1 MCTRICVK
9 INGKIIQ
16 YTRPELNPDLSVYDR
31 CSPSARDVLWYVVF
45 FGFAINYMVRI
56 NINIAIVSM
65 VRPRRAEPSNTK
77 VNVSECFVDKTHHLS
92 GDGGNTSAVILAAR
106 MYELANA
113 LVVLSYTAEDG
124 EIEVRISASRYDWD
138 EYQQG
143 LVLGAFFWLYWLTQI
158 PGSLLAQRYGT
169 KLVFGLSN
177 FIQCL
182 LACLIPAAARI
193 DYRALIFI
201 RFLQGVIGGLAWP
214 AMHKLS
220 ANWIPPN
227 ERSKFMTSYM
237 GSSVGA
243 ALTFPMCGQLIS
255 WFDWPSVFYTTG
267 VLGSVWFAAWWLLV
281 YETPAEH
288 PRISDFERKYIE
300 TSLGNSISEKRP
312 PTPWRNILLS
322 CPLWMCILAQ
332 WGNIWGLFTLM
343 TQAPTY
349 FKNIHGWDI
358 RMTGLLSGMPHFC
371 RIIFSYLSGVAGDY
385 LLRKNLMSRTGVR
398 KIATS
403 CCCIGQGLFVMG
415 LAFSGC
421 NKMAAILCLMMA
433 TAMSGAVSTGPLAS
447 VVDISPNFA
456 SVMLGF
462 SNMITA
468 VPGLISPIVVG
479 LLTLN
484 NQTVAQW
491 QIVYLITAA
500 KAIVTGLFYVTFA
513 RSELEPWN
521 DLGAAAKELDL
532 LSGHDREEKQ
542 SGQHDEDDREEK
554 QVDQPLVNGSTA
566 EEGKQNAS

>member
-1 MCTRICVK
+1 M
-9 INGKIIQ
+9 
-16 YTRPELNPDLSVYDR
+16 LS
-31 CSPSARDVLWYVVF
+31 S
-45 FGFAINYMVRI
+45 
-56 NINIAIVSM
+56 
-65 VRPRRAEPSNTK
+65 
-77 VNVSECFVDKTHHLS
+77 
-92 GDGGNTSAVILAAR
+92 
-106 MYELANA
+106 
-113 LVVLSYTAEDG
+113 TAEDG
-124 EIEVRISASRYDWD
+124 EIEASRYDWD
-138 EYQQG
+138 EYKQG

-201 RFLQGVIGGLAWP
+201 RFLQGVIGVSRTSPQCGVGEVRAEGLSWP

-281 YETPAEH
+281 YETPAQH
-288 PRISDFERKYIE
+288 PRISDLERKYIE
-300 TSLGNSISEKRP
+300 TSLGSSISEKRP

-322 CPLWMCILAQ
+322 GPVWMCILAQ

-358 RMTGLLSGMPHFC
+358 RMTGLLSGLPHLC
-371 RIIFSYLSGVAGDY
+371 RIIFSYLSGVTGDY

-403 CCCIGQGLFVMG
+403 CCCIGQGLFVTG

-421 NKMAAILCLMMA
+421 NKMTAILCLMMA
-433 TAMSGAVSTGPLAS
+433 TAMSGAVSTGPLAC

-456 SVMLGF
+456 SEMLGF
-462 SNMITA
+462 SNMITSM
-468 VPGLISPIVVG
+468 PGLISPIVVG
-479 LLTLN
+479 LLTFN
-484 NQTVAQW
+484 NQTVARW

-500 KAIVTGLFYVTFA
+500 KAIVTGLFYVVFA

-566 EEGKQNAS
+566 EEGKQSAS